1 MTENPVPKKGIFEI
15 RLRDSQEMILRFRAF
30 KPADVKLQ
38 LRKAEIGLKIPA
50 ENLEAVYITDWME

>member
-1 MTENPVPKKGIFEI
+1 MNETPKKGIFEI
-15 RLRDSQEMILRFRAF
+15 RYKDSQQMILRFRAF

-38 LRKAEIGLKIPA
+38 LRKAEIGLGIPA